1 MKNRSLPDKKLR
13 LSHEDIKR
21 KRTGKMRLQTDLE
34 LKLNKMKLKN

>member
-1 MKNRSLPDKKLR
+1 MKNRSLPDKELR

-34 LKLNKMKLKN
+34 FKQNEIKN